1 MVEGRTDWYAV
12 YKASCS
18 CKELTEIF
26 HPGLGVGVMYGT
38 TSVAVG
44 HPIDTVKTKMQAQ
57 RGFESGGMFRTFTT
71 TLRNQGVR
79 GLYRGAL
86 PPLLGSGIFRSTQF
100 AVFEAAYTFFDSR
113 FGRSEIPFSGG
124 IQCRVLLG
132 GLLAASA
139 RAVIET
145 PLEYIKVSGQTQQN
159 WKLKHVYTGFG
170 VTWCRTIGLMC
181 TYFMLVDSG
190 RRHVPEL
197 FSSPLLGPFLMSGV
211 AATLGWW
218 VVWPLEYMKS
228 QVQGRYGEREA
239 VLRRMQ
245 RIVRERGG
253 FLALY
258 RGIGPGT
265 LRSFVANGSSMIVMQ
280 YAQRKV
286 SEWGLRD

>member
-1 MVEGRTDWYAV
+1 M
-12 YKASCS
+12 C
-18 CKELTEIF
+18 F
-26 HPGLGVGVMYGT
+26 FPGLGVGVCYGT

-57 RGFESGGMFRTFTT
+57 RGFESRGMFRTFAT
-71 TLRNQGVR
+71 TLQTQGVR

-86 PPLLGSGIFRSTQF
+86 PPLMGSGIFRSTQF
-100 AVFEAAYTFFDSR
+100 AVFEAAYTFFDNP
-113 FGRSEIPFSGG
+113 FCCSEIPLTGG
-124 IQCRVLLG
+124 IQIRVLLG
-132 GLLAASA
+132 GVLASSA

-145 PLEYIKVSGQTQQN
+145 PLEYVKVSGQTQQA
-159 WKLKHVYTGFG
+159 WRLRHVYTGFG

-181 TYFMLVDSG
+181 TYFILVDAG
-190 RRHVPEL
+190 RRHAPHL
-197 FSSPLLGPFLMSGV
+197 FSSPVLGPFLMSGV
-211 AATLGWW
+211 AATVGWW

-239 VLRRMQ
+239 VLKRMRRT
-245 RIVRERGG
+245 VRERGG

-265 LRSFVANGSSMIVMQ
+265 LRSFIANGSSMIVMQ

-286 SEWGLRD
+286 TEWGLRD

>member
-1 MVEGRTDWYAV
+1 M
-12 YKASCS
+12 
-18 CKELTEIF
+18 L
-26 HPGLGVGVMYGT
+26 YGT

-57 RGFESGGMFRTFTT
+57 KGFESSGMFRTFAT
-71 TLRNQGVR
+71 TLQTQGVR

-100 AVFEAAYTFFDSR
+100 AVFEAAYTFFNNPI
-113 FGRSEIPFSGG
+113 GRYEIPLSGG
-124 IQCRVLLG
+124 IQVRVLLG
-132 GLLAASA
+132 GFLASSA

-145 PLEYIKVSGQTQQN
+145 PLEYIKVSGQTQQA
-159 WKLKHVYTGFG
+159 WTLKHVYTGFG
-170 VTWCRTIGLMC
+170 VTWSRTIGLMT
-181 TYFMLVDSG
+181 TYFILIDSG
-190 RRHVPEL
+190 RRHTPEL
-197 FSSPLLGPFLMSGV
+197 FSSSLLGPFLVSGV

-218 VVWPLEYMKS
+218 IVWPLEYMKS
-228 QVQGRYGEREA
+228 QVQGRYGEKEA
-239 VLRRMQ
+239 VLRRM
-245 RIVRERGG
+245 RRVIRKKGG

-286 SEWGLRD
+286 TEWGLRN